1 MLIHHIRNLI
11 LSIRS
16 RERRKNA
23 RKKNHPSPL
32 ATPSGATA
40 ATAAVCHRH
49 RRRLP
54 PRRRRRPLLPPLY
67 SPDLHTPSCFAP
79 VPCPKLA
86 YHLRLKQARVV
97 VGGRGALAAPSAGTI
112 SSPGVVSRCW
122 IRSRASTFFILVE
135 PSHFGIYRCCLYTV
149 SI

>member
-23 RKKNHPSPL
+23 RKKKSSI
-32 ATPSGATA
+32 AACDSG
-40 ATAAVCHRH
+40 RRR

-54 PRRRRRPLLPPLY
+54 PPPPPSPPPPPLY
-67 SPDLHTPSCFAP
+67 SPDLHKPGCFA
-79 VPCPKLA
+79 LA
-86 YHLRLKQARVV
+86 DHRRLKQARVV

-112 SSPGVVSRCW
+112 SSAGAVSPYWIR

-135 PSHFGIYRCCLYTV
+135 PSPLGSTV
-149 SI
+149 AVCIL